1 MPVLVTI
8 ATVNALFRTG
18 SEQISFLDP
27 EALRVRC
34 NNVLEDTETRARAVM
49 LTEELMRLAQ
59 QYNTAVAAS
68 LEAYIAKSAQWDSSA
83 NDLIALLQP
92 WDSARADTIQGI
104 VRIRQ
109 SMRELLT
116 TGQWDRVFG

>member
-1 MPVLVTI
+1 MPVLITL
-8 ATVNALFRTG
+8 ATVNALFRSG

-27 EALRVRC
+27 ESLRARC
-34 NNVLEDTETRARAVM
+34 NEIIEDTETRARVVM
-49 LTEELMRLAQ
+49 LTEELLRLAQ

-68 LEAYIAKSAQWDSSA
+68 VEAYIAKSAQWDSSA
-83 NDLIALLQP
+83 NDLIELLQP

-104 VRIRQ
+104 VRVRQ

-116 TGQWDRVFG
+116 TEQWDSVFG

>member
-8 ATVNALFRTG
+8 ATINALFRPG

-27 EALRVRC
+27 EALRERC
-34 NNVLEDTETRARAVM
+34 NAVIGDNETRHRALL

-59 QYNTAVAAS
+59 QYNKAVAAS
-68 LEAYIAKSAQWDSSA
+68 VEAYLTESAQWDSSA
-83 NDLIALLQP
+83 NDLIELLQP
-92 WDSARADTIQGI
+92 WDSARLQTVQGI
-104 VRIRQ
+104 VRVRQ

-116 TGQWDRVFG
+116 NEQWDKVFG

>member
-8 ATVNALFRTG
+8 ATINALFRPG

-27 EALRVRC
+27 EALRERC
-34 NNVLEDTETRARAVM
+34 NAVIGDNETRHRALL

-59 QYNTAVAAS
+59 QYNKAVAAS
-68 LEAYIAKSAQWDSSA
+68 VETYLTESAQWDSSA
-83 NDLIALLQP
+83 NDLIELLQP
-92 WDSARADTIQGI
+92 WDSARLQTVQGI
-104 VRIRQ
+104 VRVRQ

-116 TGQWDRVFG
+116 NEQWDKVFG

>member
-1 MPVLVTI
+1 MPVLITL

-27 EALRVRC
+27 VALRERC
-34 NNVLEDTETRARAVM
+34 NDVIENTETRHRALL
-49 LTEELMRLAQ
+49 LTEDLMRLAQ
-59 QYNTAVAAS
+59 QYDTAVAAS
-68 LEAYIAKSAQWDSSA
+68 VEAYIDKSAQWDSSA

-92 WDSARADTIQGI
+92 WDSARTETIQGI

-116 TGQWDRVFG
+116 AEQWDSVFD